1 MPQGSNEMI
10 QLELSSNANE
20 VVARLGRLHPL
31 ISQAIIKALN
41 LSALVVKT
49 QAKMLAPT
57 RTGNLRAS
65 IGSRVEGL
73 RQEAFVGSPVEYAG
87 YVHDGTRPHPIYP
100 SAKKALF
107 WKGAAHP
114 VKFVRHPGTKAQP
127 YLKDALHNNVDN
139 IRDFFIRE
147 INLAIERV

>member
-1 MPQGSNEMI
+1 MI
-10 QLELSSNANE
+10 QIELSSNANE

-31 ISQAIIKALN
+31 ISKAIIKALN

-49 QAKMLAPT
+49 AAKTLSPV

-73 RQEAFVGSPVEYAG
+73 RQEAYVGSNVEYAE
-87 YVHDGTRPHPIYP
+87 YQEY
-100 SAKKALF
+100 
-107 WKGAAHP
+107 
-114 VKFVRHPGTKAQP
+114 GTKYMAAQP
-127 YLKDALHNNVDN
+127 YLRPALEQNIDNV
-139 IRDFFIRE
+139 RDFFVRE

>member
-31 ISQAIIKALN
+31 ISKAIIRALN

-49 QAKMLAPT
+49 QAKMLQKP

-65 IGSRVEGL
+65 IGSRVENL
-73 RQEAFVGSPVEYAG
+73 RQEAFVGSPVEYAP
-87 YVHDGTRPHPIYP
+87 YVEYGTGIHAEGGGGRKTPWVYQDWNGNWHYTHGQLPRPFMRNGIDMTRKD
-100 SAKKALF
+100 ATRAFWTEVRKAL
-107 WKGAAHP
+107 
-114 VKFVRHPGTKAQP
+114 
-127 YLKDALHNNVDN
+127 
-139 IRDFFIRE
+139 
-147 INLAIERV
+147 

>member
-49 QAKMLAPT
+49 AAKTLAPV

-65 IGSRVEGL
+65 IGSRVENL
-73 RQEAFVGSPVEYAG
+73 RQEAFVGSPVEYAP
-87 YVHDGTRPHPIYP
+87 YVEYGTRYMQ
-100 SAKKALF
+100 AK
-107 WKGAAHP
+107 
-114 VKFVRHPGTKAQP
+114 P
-127 YLKDALHNNVDN
+127 YLRPALEQNIDNV
-139 IRDFFIRE
+139 RDFFVRE

>member
-10 QLELSSNANE
+10 QIELSSNANE

-49 QAKMLAPT
+49 AAKTLAPV

-65 IGSRVEGL
+65 IGSRVENL
-73 RQEAFVGSPVEYAG
+73 RQEAFVGSPVEYAP
-87 YVHDGTRPHPIYP
+87 YVEYGTRYMQ
-100 SAKKALF
+100 AK
-107 WKGAAHP
+107 
-114 VKFVRHPGTKAQP
+114 P
-127 YLKDALHNNVDN
+127 YLRPALEQNIDNV
-139 IRDFFIRE
+139 RDFFVRE
-147 INLAIERV
+147 INLAIERL

>member
-10 QLELSSNANE
+10 QIELSSNANE

-31 ISQAIIKALN
+31 ISQAIIKVLN
-41 LSALVVKT
+41 LSALLVKT
-49 QAKMLAPT
+49 AAKTLAPV
-57 RTGNLRAS
+57 RTSNLKTS

-73 RQEAFVGSPVEYAG
+73 RQEAYVGSPVEYAG
-87 YVHDGTRPHPIYP
+87 YQEY
-100 SAKKALF
+100 
-107 WKGAAHP
+107 
-114 VKFVRHPGTKAQP
+114 GTKYTAAQP
-127 YLKDALHNNVDN
+127 YLRPALEQNVDN